1 MKLKKKDLDSLKYNY
16 LEQSVANLQLSNC
29 EKDLKILE
37 LELDKKRLEMDIKR
51 NIGKTLLEKVK
62 SCKEDRKEII
72 EKIKKDYKLEEFK
85 GYDPETGEIV

>member
-51 NIGKTLLEKVK
+51 NIGKTLLEKVR

>member
-51 NIGKTLLEKVK
+51 NIGKTLLEKVR
-62 SCKEDRKEII
+62 SCKENRKEII